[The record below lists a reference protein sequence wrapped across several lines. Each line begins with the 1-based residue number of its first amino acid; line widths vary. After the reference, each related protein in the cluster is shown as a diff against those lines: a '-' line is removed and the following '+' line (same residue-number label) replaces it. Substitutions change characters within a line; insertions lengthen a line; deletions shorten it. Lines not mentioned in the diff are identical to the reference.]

1 MGVFMAPSLLG
12 VLMNI
17 EIKKGD
23 THSHLLIYNER
34 SGIGRI
40 FKNTDQAA
48 MQDYLHRQLDR
59 LYDKVKLP
67 TKEVNHE
74 SN

>member
-1 MGVFMAPSLLG
+1 
-12 VLMNI
+12 MNI
-17 EIKKGD
+17 EIKKGE
-23 THSHLLIYNER
+23 THSHVRIFDSK

-40 FKNTDQAA
+40 FKNSDEAA

-67 TKEVNHE
+67 KGVNHE